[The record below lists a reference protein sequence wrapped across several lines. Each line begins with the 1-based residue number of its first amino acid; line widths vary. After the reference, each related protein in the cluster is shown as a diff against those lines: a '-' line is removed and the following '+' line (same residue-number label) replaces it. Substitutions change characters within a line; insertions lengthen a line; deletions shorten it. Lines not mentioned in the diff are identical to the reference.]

1 MEVLKCKNAPK
12 LLQWSLVTKHAIQK
26 MKYFPYLHFDCF
38 QTWHK
43 SNLSSPPTI
52 KTILSEIPAM
62 VQKLL
67 SLRFEKCAETCGT
80 LRQLYVNSD
89 VL

>member
-1 MEVLKCKNAPK
+1 MVKN
-12 LLQWSLVTKHAIQK
+12 LSETKYATQK
-26 MKYFPYLHFDCF
+26 MEYFPYLHSDCF

-52 KTILSEIPAM
+52 KTILSEIPAL

-67 SLRFEKCAETCGT
+67 SLRFEKLWSKTS
-80 LRQLYVNSD
+80 LRPPQMDLCH
-89 VL
+89 LLKK